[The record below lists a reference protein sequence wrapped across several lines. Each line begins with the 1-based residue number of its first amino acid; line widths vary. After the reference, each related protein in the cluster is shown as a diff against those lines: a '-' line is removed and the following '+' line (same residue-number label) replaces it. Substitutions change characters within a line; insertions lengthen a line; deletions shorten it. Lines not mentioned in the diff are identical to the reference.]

1 MSIFTES
8 ATEDSNEPEKTR
20 WRAVVLALVVTAVA
34 SYGIMRWYQYQ
45 IPLGYFREGVAG
57 IRSGNWDVVQLQTTA
72 LTGNP
77 EFSSH
82 RDYLEAAFEI
92 YRGELDKAEGLLET
106 AGNDPAVQPYALV
119 AEGVIALQRGDLEK
133 AKTKAQAALEL
144 DAELPEANE
153 LKRGL
158 ENIEQPLSLI
168 HI

>member
-20 WRAVVLALVVTAVA
+20 WWAVVLALVVTAVA

-92 YRGELDKAEGLLET
+92 YRGELDKAEG
-106 AGNDPAVQPYALV
+106 Q
-119 AEGVIALQRGDLEK
+119 
-133 AKTKAQAALEL
+133 
-144 DAELPEANE
+144 
-153 LKRGL
+153 
-158 ENIEQPLSLI
+158 
-168 HI
+168 